1 MDSEEF
7 KPMLELINVP
17 SDLPDQ
23 LKDDCLHYI
32 EKRFSDVMSGCLC
45 GNGTIKA
52 SINHVEVV
60 NKKVIAKIE
69 FVHEEINLTARLNEI
84 IL

>member
-52 SINHVEVV
+52 SINYVEVANNKV
-60 NKKVIAKIE
+60 NARIE
-69 FVHEEINLTARLNEI
+69 FVHEETDPTARLNEI
-84 IL
+84 TL